1 MRIFQQTLELRESG
15 QKGICAMQDE
25 THMGSNPRG
34 YAGGKWKRQASSA
47 TEDGKTALDA
57 ASVTVKERAR
67 TVAEQQK
74 KTGADQIGGVARA
87 IHGAANE
94 IEQEMPH
101 AAGFIHDAAAKLEGA
116 ADSLREHS
124 VDDLIRSLNNF
135 ARSQPAAFFG
145 GAVLAGFA
153 LSRFLKSSSGHSGE
167 PRQ

>member
-1 MRIFQQTLELRESG
+1 
-15 QKGICAMQDE
+15 MQDE
-25 THMGSNPRG
+25 THIGSNPRG

-47 TEDGKTALDA
+47 AEDAKTALDA
-57 ASVTVKERAR
+57 ASVTVKERTR

-74 KTGADQIGGVARA
+74 KAGADQIDGVARA
-87 IHGAANE
+87 IHGAAHE
-94 IEQEMPH
+94 IEQEMPN

-116 ADSLREHS
+116 ADSLRERS

-135 ARSQPAAFFG
+135 ARRQPAAFLG

-153 LSRFLKSSSGHSGE
+153 LSRFLKSSAQPSAG

>member
-1 MRIFQQTLELRESG
+1 
-15 QKGICAMQDE
+15 
-25 THMGSNPRG
+25 MGSNPRG

-116 ADSLREHS
+116 ADSLRDRS
-124 VDDLIRSLNNF
+124 VDDLIHSLNKF
-135 ARSQPAAFFG
+135 ARSQPAANPHF
-145 GAVLAGFA
+145 
-153 LSRFLKSSSGHSGE
+153 H
-167 PRQ
+167 

>member
-1 MRIFQQTLELRESG
+1 V
-15 QKGICAMQDE
+15 
-25 THMGSNPRG
+25 G

-47 TEDGKTALDA
+47 AEEAKTALDA
-57 ASVTVKERAR
+57 ASGTAKERAR
-67 TVAEQQK
+67 RIAEQQK
-74 KTGADQIGGVARA
+74 QVGADQIGGVARA
-87 IHGAANE
+87 VHRAARE
-94 IEQEMPH
+94 IEQELPH

-116 ADSLREHS
+116 AASLRERS

-135 ARSQPAAFFG
+135 ARSQPAALFG